1 MNIVDIVL
9 ISIVIV
15 LFIPV
20 LFILFRNNKVAQ
32 FRRDIIEE
40 DYKNTMERID
50 TGDFSDTSFRQYEK
64 LPSYDRMLFSFKP
77 LKKKYWL

>member
-1 MNIVDIVL
+1 MQTVEIVL
-9 ISIVIV
+9 FSIMIV

-20 LFILFRNNKVAQ
+20 SFVLFRNNKVAQ

-40 DYKNTMERID
+40 DYQEAVRRINA
-50 TGDFSDTSFRQYEK
+50 GDFSDTSFRQYEK